1 MFTGLVE
8 TTGKIVSIQSI
19 PDSRRLLIST
29 EISRELKRGESI
41 SVDGVCL
48 TVEEANSKSFKV
60 YLSRETLQVSKFGKS
75 LKVGQIVNL
84 ERALRAGDRLGGH
97 IVQGHVDT
105 VAKLREIRRL
115 RDSVVWR
122 IGEIP
127 PKFMKYVV
135 KKGSIAVDG
144 VSLTVNELEPDG
156 FTVQLIPETLKVTN
170 FDLKRVGDPLN
181 IEFDI
186 IGKYVERLLQS
197 HTKY

>member
-8 TTGKIVSIQSI
+8 TTGKILSIQSV
-19 PDSRRLLIST
+19 PDGRRLLIST
-29 EISRELKRGESI
+29 EISRELKRGESV

-48 TVEEANSKSFKV
+48 TVEKANSKSFKV
-60 YLSRETLQVSKFGKS
+60 YLSRETLRVSKFGKS
-75 LKVGQIVNL
+75 LKVGQVVNL
-84 ERALRAGDRLGGH
+84 ERALRVGDRLGGH

-105 VAKLREIRRL
+105 VAKLKEIRRF
-115 RDSVVWR
+115 RDSVMWR

-127 PKFMKYVV
+127 QKLMKYVV

-170 FDLKRVGDPLN
+170 FDLKKVGDLLN

-197 HTKY
+197 HTNL

>member
-8 TTGKIVSIQSI
+8 TTGKIVSIQSV
-19 PDSRRLLIST
+19 PDGRRLLIST
-29 EISRELKRGESI
+29 EISGELRRGESI

-48 TVEEANSKSFKV
+48 TVEEANQKSFKV

-75 LKVGQIVNL
+75 LKVGQVVNL

-105 VAKLREIRRL
+105 VAKLEEIRRF
-115 RDSVVWR
+115 RDSVMWR

-127 PKFMKYVV
+127 QNFMKYVV

-170 FDLKRVGDPLN
+170 FYLKKVGDPLN